1 MKTELMTTKFKI
13 SHENQG
19 NKVLYIV
26 EFTIHFLLFFALLF
40 PDIHETQ
47 SVPFSLLT
55 EMLVKETRDAIK
67 TYY

>member
-1 MKTELMTTKFKI
+1 MTTKFKI

-26 EFTIHFLLFFALLF
+26 EFTIHFLFLLFFALLF
-40 PDIHETQ
+40 PDIYETQ